1 MTDGT
6 TLPRRRAEL
15 VVGELQQGQ
24 ETAILDPATGH
35 VVSLN
40 PTAAAIWY
48 LCDGNR
54 DATVIARELLD
65 AFPAAEPSQV
75 EADVRAMLEQLAGL
89 GLLA

>member
-1 MTDGT
+1 MTGNPH
-6 TLPRRRAEL
+6 PRRRDDL
-15 VVGELQQGQ
+15 VVGELNQGN
-24 ETAILDPATGH
+24 ETALLDLATSH

-54 DATVIARELLD
+54 DATAITQELLD
-65 AFPAAEPSQV
+65 TLPAAEPVQV
-75 EADVRAMLEQLAGL
+75 EADVRTMLEQLAGL